1 MSDDSIIWRVN
12 RKPRFPVLSL
22 GEYMACED
30 GPRQTMRRNMKY
42 ERIAPTLIF
51 RKVAKSVASYLCSP
65 IRDRRILDRCRDEL
79 EQDRDNASNPTARDN
94 AQYAIRALEAFERSL
109 NALPVSGMNIT
120 HAPMQKP
127 TMIEGVKVSI
137 QPTALI
143 RVERSRGKPLRG
155 AIIVDTAKGQEP
167 KTDEAKAKATAG
179 MTHAAYLLHDLVA
192 NSIASDTEKASTD
205 HCMIFHSHR
214 PELVCSPSNYRTQLR
229 NVEAACRDIAGA
241 WDAIQP
247 PSSFDPKRAS
257 YRD

>member
-30 GPRQTMRRNMKY
+30 GPRHTLRRNMKP
-42 ERIAPTLIF
+42 ERIAPTLIY
-51 RKVAKSVASYLCSP
+51 RKLAKGVASYLSSP
-65 IRDRRILDRCRDEL
+65 IRDRRILDRCRDDL
-79 EQDRDNASNPTARDN
+79 ERDRDNAPNPTARDN

-109 NALPVSGMNIT
+109 NALPVSGMNFT
-120 HAPMQKP
+120 LAPLQKP

-143 RVERSRGKPLRG
+143 RVERPRGKPLRG

-179 MTHAAYLLHDLVA
+179 MVHAAYLLHDLVA
-192 NSIASDTEKASTD
+192 NSIAGDGEKASAE

-214 PELVCSPSNYRTQLR
+214 PELVVSPLNYRTQLR
-229 NVEAACRDIAGA
+229 NVAAACADIAGA

-247 PSSFDPKRAS
+247 PASFDASRAS